1 MEMIMRRPRGII
13 ARNCEGV
20 YIWHVKHDTYIK
32 CNFCSK
38 VIEKMSGRRN
48 SGNTRDWNWDGF
60 LIDWELKGGF
70 SVEGSYQQ
78 LRCEHFLWNL
88 WRETSAQFQ
97 LHVTNWLPALSKR
110 GDHSKSH
117 FFIILDFS
125 KGMCFSI
132 TTKHI
137 LVDKHIKK

>member
-1 MEMIMRRPRGII
+1 MIMSRPRGII

-20 YIWHVKHDTYIK
+20 YIWHVKHDTYINVTFVPKWLKK
-32 CNFCSK
+32 CPAA
-38 VIEKMSGRRN
+38 VILATQEIGIEMGFWSIE
-48 SGNTRDWNWDGF
+48 NWR
-60 LIDWELKGGF
+60 
-70 SVEGSYQQ
+70 VEGAYQQ
-78 LRCEHFLWNL
+78 LRCEHFLWIL